1 MKIFVLEKENSK
13 FVELNTGNL
22 RRISYKK
29 FVYETEITEDRIVQ
43 WIANGEIKINLDYY
57 TVWQIL
63 YEYMRRPYQNLE
75 HWQYLLQCKAN
86 EIEIN
91 RMVKK

>member
-1 MKIFVLEKENSK
+1 VLEKENSK

-22 RRISYKK
+22 RRINYKK